1 MAESIQIPE
10 AAHKLGELFHREGFE
25 LFVVGGAVRDRV
37 LGLSSFDD
45 DVDMTTDARPPE
57 ILRIIAPIASALW
70 RQGERFGTI
79 GARVFE
85 RSVEITTY
93 RSESYEGH
101 SRKPVVG
108 FGDDLRTDL
117 SRRDFTINA
126 MALSARTGELH
137 DPFGGAQDLTA
148 KILRTPLSPQVSFN
162 DDPLRM
168 LRAARFAARL
178 GLRFDGAVVDAAR
191 VLAPRMEIVSGERIF
206 AEIER
211 LLDLS
216 DPGAGIEFLWQTGIL
231 SASFGHAPLAPFA
244 SVEAAIARMAEIV
257 PIDTGVRWAAL
268 CQITGVDIHDLGDLL
283 RISTDRRKDLE
294 ILTVNRVPSSFD
306 ASTLRRMIMWLG
318 PVQVNRIVNL
328 DMVVGTTPEAQR
340 EDFRVAFNQQAAREP
355 ASALVSPLSGSE
367 ILQLLDIE
375 PGPLVGQIRLHLE
388 ALAVEQGPLSKE
400 EAAVAARDF
409 VAQH

>member
-1 MAESIQIPE
+1 MADLIQIPE
-10 AAHKLGELFHREGFE
+10 AAQKLGTLFHEEGFE

-45 DVDMTTDARPPE
+45 DVDMTTDARPPD
-57 ILRIIAPIASALW
+57 ILRIIAPIASSVW

-79 GARVFE
+79 GANVFG
-85 RSVEITTY
+85 RAVEITTY

-137 DPFGGAQDLTA
+137 DPFDGAKDLEA

-211 LLDLS
+211 LLDLP
-216 DPGAGIEFLWQTGIL
+216 DPGAGLEFLWQTGIL
-231 SASFGHAPLAPFA
+231 SASFGRAPLATFA
-244 SVEAAIARMAEIV
+244 SVEGAIARMATTV

-268 CQITGVDIHDLGDLL
+268 CQITGVDIDELGELL
-283 RISTDRRKDLE
+283 RMSTDRRKDLKT
-294 ILTVNRVPSSFD
+294 LTANRIPSSFD
-306 ASTLRRMIMWLG
+306 ASTLRRMILWLG
-318 PVQVNRIVNL
+318 AEQVNRLVNV
-328 DMVVGTTPEAQR
+328 DRIVGTTPETYL
-340 EDFRVAFNQQAAREP
+340 EDFRTAFNQQAQQEP

-367 ILQLLDIE
+367 ILRLLDIE
-375 PGPLVGQIRLHLE
+375 PGPMQPSHPTPNRAIRR
-388 ALAVEQGPLSKE
+388 P
-400 EAAVAARDF
+400 
-409 VAQH
+409 

>member
-10 AAHKLGELFHREGFE
+10 AAQKLGELFHNAGFE
-25 LFVVGGAVRDRV
+25 LYVVGGAVRDRV

-45 DVDMTTDARPPE
+45 DIDMTTNARPPD
-57 ILRIIAPIASALW
+57 ILRLISPLASAVW

-79 GARVFE
+79 GANVFD

-117 SRRDFTINA
+117 SRRDFTINE

-137 DPFGGAQDLTA
+137 DPFAGVDDLA
-148 KILRTPLSPQVSFN
+148 RKILRTPLSPEVSFN

-178 GLRFDGAVVDAAR
+178 GLRFDGAVVDASK

-211 LLDLS
+211 LLELP
-216 DPGAGIEFLWQTGIL
+216 DPAAGVEFLWQTGIL
-231 SASFGHAPLAPFA
+231 SASFDRARL
-244 SVEAAIARMAEIV
+244 SSYSTVETAITRMAAVV
-257 PIDTGVRWAAL
+257 PVDTGVRWAAL
-268 CQITGVDIHDLGDLL
+268 CQLTGVDVEEVSELL
-283 RISTDRRKDLE
+283 RMSTDRRKDLKS
-294 ILTVNRVPSSFD
+294 LTTNPIPTAFD
-306 ASTLRRMIMWLG
+306 PPTLRRMILWLG
-318 PVQVNRIVNL
+318 RFQVNRIVAMEMIVARMPAAHL
-328 DMVVGTTPEAQR
+328 
-340 EDFRVAFNQQAAREP
+340 EDFRTTFNERAEQEP
-355 ASALVSPLSGSE
+355 AVELVSPLFGSDILE
-367 ILQLLDIE
+367 ILEIE

-388 ALAVEQGPLSKE
+388 SLAIENGPLSRE
-400 EAAVAARDF
+400 EAVVAARAFLAPD
-409 VAQH
+409 